1 YRQIMLDIQQ
11 LNSYK
16 AEILQLEKKKNA
28 EQQALEI
35 IEKKLDKGIIS
46 VLEYYTAKNNLM
58 KTEAE
63 LLRAKT
69 MLMVKKHTIDIYTK
83 EQELL

>member
-1 YRQIMLDIQQ
+1 
-11 LNSYK
+11 
-16 AEILQLEKKKNA
+16 
-28 EQQALEI
+28 
-35 IEKKLDKGIIS
+35 
-46 VLEYYTAKNNLM
+46 M